1 MHLNDLDYE
10 IPKELIALHPVKPRD
25 NSKLVVVGKN
35 NRIIKFNE
43 IINEL
48 NSSDAIIINN
58 TKVIHAELEGTID
71 NQKVSINLNKIKD
84 KKENTWSTFL
94 KAKKKLMTGM
104 KISIFKKQFAEI
116 IKIHDYEIS
125 LKFDLPYKEFLEK
138 IKIFGK
144 PPIPPYIKKRGHKKS
159 DFNNYQTIFAKNEG
173 AVAAPTAS
181 FHFTKRLINKLKTKK
196 IKIIYITLHVNG
208 GTFIPIRTANVF
220 KHKMHYEYGCI
231 SKESSDEINK
241 VKNNGG
247 RIIAIGT
254 TVLRLLESSK
264 DSKGYIS
271 PYKGET
277 NIFIKPGWEINSVDG
292 LVTNFHTPKSTL
304 LLLIFTLIG
313 KKKTMRLYDFAIKN
327 KLRFFSYGDAC
338 LIWNKNGKV

>member
-1 MHLNDLDYE
+1 
-10 IPKELIALHPVKPRD
+10 
-25 NSKLVVVGKN
+25 
-35 NRIIKFNE
+35 
-43 IINEL
+43 
-48 NSSDAIIINN
+48 
-58 TKVIHAELEGTID
+58 
-71 NQKVSINLNKIKD
+71 
-84 KKENTWSTFL
+84 
-94 KAKKKLMTGM
+94 M

-138 IKIFGK
+138 VKIFGK

-181 FHFTKRLINKLKTKK
+181 FHFTKRLINKLKKKK

-231 SKESSDEINK
+231 SKKSSEEINK

>member
-1 MHLNDLDYE
+1 MNDHE
-10 IPKELIALHPVKPRD
+10 
-25 NSKLVVVGKN
+25 
-35 NRIIKFNE
+35 
-43 IINEL
+43 
-48 NSSDAIIINN
+48 
-58 TKVIHAELEGTID
+58 
-71 NQKVSINLNKIKD
+71 
-84 KKENTWSTFL
+84 
-94 KAKKKLMTGM
+94 
-104 KISIFKKQFAEI
+104 ISI
-116 IKIHDYEIS
+116 
-125 LKFDLPYKEFLEK
+125 KFDLPYKEFLEK

-181 FHFTKRLINKLKTKK
+181 FHFTKRLINKLKKKK

-220 KHKMHYEYGCI
+220 KHKMHHEYGCI

-304 LLLIFTLIG
+304 LLLIFALIG